1 MSEARIEIVYDGEA
15 VQAGSMDVRELA
27 PALLAFGDLCRET
40 NRVINGDRAEIT
52 VNVRSEFERG
62 SFGITLE
69 VIQTLAALKSLFG
82 NDATSAFELL
92 AIIGVI
98 HVGEVGVIQ
107 YFKLTKGRPAP
118 GTTLQNGNVIIQI
131 NGGASSIEVRP
142 EVIKVTSEPAV
153 RKAFDGIVRP
163 LRRPGIDKLEA
174 KHDNVVVERI
184 ARNDVPIGGLSVWVD
199 SSALLLHDEERIGA
213 FEIVRLSFED
223 RYKWTFTDGNARFN
237 ADIEDE
243 AFWERLQ
250 RREFAFAKGDV
261 LRVRMSVNTNQKR
274 QRTSIRIQSDR
285 SPRRNSFS
293 VTKEALSELGFI
305 RPFPATSNDQSE
317 SPRTRS
323 QRRFWRRSGS
333 GGTSTVQG
341 RALQALQRQNMIRH
355 AECHSRVYSFSIS
368 LTRRNCRNRS
378 EASRRLVVKEMERS
392 LHGRNFSGDAR

>member
-1 MSEARIEIVYDGEA
+1 MSETRIEIVYDGEA

-40 NRVINGDRAEIT
+40 NRIINGDRAEIA

-82 NDATSAFELL
+82 NDAKSAFELL
-92 AIIGVI
+92 AIIGVV
-98 HVGEVGVIQ
+98 HVGEIGVIQ
-107 YFKLTKGRPAP
+107 YFKLTKGRPTP

-131 NGGASSIEVRP
+131 NGGASSVEVRP
-142 EVIKVTSEPAV
+142 DVIKVTSEPAV

-163 LRRPGIDKLEA
+163 LRRQGISQLEA

-184 ARNDVPIGGLSVWVD
+184 ERNDVPIGGLPTLAESR
-199 SSALLLHDEERIGA
+199 ALVLHDEERIAA

-223 RYKWTFTDGNARFN
+223 RYKWTFTDGNATFN

-261 LRVRMSVNTNQKR
+261 LRVRMSVNT
-274 QRTSIRIQSDR
+274 IR
-285 SPRRNSFS
+285 NE
-293 VTKEALSELGFI
+293 KGL
-305 RPFPATSNDQSE
+305 
-317 SPRTRS
+317 
-323 QRRFWRRSGS
+323 
-333 GGTSTVQG
+333 
-341 RALQALQRQNMIRH
+341 
-355 AECHSRVYSFSIS
+355 
-368 LTRRNCRNRS
+368 RS
-378 EASRRLVVKEMERS
+378 EYKVIEVLDVIPSPSQTTLS
-392 LHGRNFSGDAR
+392 LD

>member
-1 MSEARIEIVYDGEA
+1 MSEAQIEIIYDGEA

-40 NRVINGDRAEIT
+40 NRVINGDRAEIA

-82 NDATSAFELL
+82 NDAKSAFELL

-107 YFKLTKGRPAP
+107 FFKLTKGRPAP

-131 NGGASSIEVRP
+131 NGGASSVEVRP
-142 EVIKVTSEPAV
+142 DVIKVSSEPAV
-153 RKAFDGIVRP
+153 RKAFDGIVKP

-184 ARNDVPIGGLSVWVD
+184 ARDDVPMGGISYWVVD
-199 SSALLLHDEERIGA
+199 NSALLLHDEERIGA

-223 RYKWTFTDGNARFN
+223 RYKWTLTDGNATFN

-250 RREFAFAKGDV
+250 RRELAFAKGDV
-261 LRVRMSVNTNQKR
+261 LRVRMLVNTI
-274 QRTSIRIQSDR
+274 RTD
-285 SPRRNSFS
+285 
-293 VTKEALSELGFI
+293 KGL
-305 RPFPATSNDQSE
+305 
-317 SPRTRS
+317 
-323 QRRFWRRSGS
+323 
-333 GGTSTVQG
+333 
-341 RALQALQRQNMIRH
+341 
-355 AECHSRVYSFSIS
+355 
-368 LTRRNCRNRS
+368 RS
-378 EASRRLVVKEMERS
+378 EYKVVEVLDLITAK
-392 LHGRNFSGDAR
+392 